1 MRSHSVLRWGRRLG
15 LVGLTLA
22 GAACASGGRGSVQP
36 PAILIFSN
44 ESIDQAAVY
53 AVVPGSEFRRIGTVI
68 PGRTETLNV
77 PSDMAIRGSL
87 NIVARLLA
95 RSEVPQTGPVTI
107 RPGERYQVRLTTDAR
122 SLSFLPADP

>member
-68 PGRTETLNV
+68 PGRTESLKI
-77 PSDMAIRGSL
+77 PSDMAIRGTL
-87 NIVARLLA
+87 NFVARLIA
-95 RSEVPQTGPVTI
+95 RGERPQTGPI
-107 RPGERYQVRLTTDAR
+107 FIHPGDRYEVRLTSDLR
-122 SLSFLPADP
+122 FLSFFPAGS